1 MLFETVVISLM
12 IILGI
17 SVLGNVIV
25 KIMKAKNGKD

>member
-25 KIMKAKNGKD
+25 KIMKAKNGKN